1 MTYQNNIYL
10 DTHILVW
17 LYQAKTSQLSKKV
30 IDILENTDNQFVV
43 SPMVILE
50 LEFLFEIGRI
60 NANAEQIFN
69 HIHQILDLTICQ
81 KSWLEVVKIA
91 NQLKFT
97 RDPFDRLIVANAM
110 LDDNILIS
118 KDNKIGD
125 FYQKCV
131 W

>member
-30 IDILENTDNQFVV
+30 IDILENMDNCFLI

-60 NANAEQIFN
+60 NADAKQIFN
-69 HIHQILDLTICQ
+69 HINQVVDLNICQ
-81 KSWLEVVKIA
+81 KSWLDLVNIA

-97 RDPFDRLIVANAM
+97 RDPFDHLIVANAM

-118 KDNKIGD
+118 KDNKISD
-125 FYQKCV
+125 FYKKCV

>member
-1 MTYQNNIYL
+1 MTCQNNIYL

-17 LYQAKTSQLSKKV
+17 LYQSKTSQLSKGVVEK
-30 IDILENTDNQFVV
+30 LENINNQFLV

-50 LEFLFEIGRI
+50 LEFLYEIGRI
-60 NANAEQIFN
+60 NANAGQIFQ
-69 HIHQILDLTICQ
+69 HIKEVLELKICQ
-81 KSWLEVVKIA
+81 KSWSDVVNLA

-110 LDDNILIS
+110 LNDNVLIS
-118 KDNKIGD
+118 KDNKISE
-125 FYQKCV
+125 FYKRCF

>member
-17 LYQAKTSQLSKKV
+17 LYQSKTSQLSKGVVEK
-30 IDILENTDNQFVV
+30 LENINNQFLV

-50 LEFLFEIGRI
+50 LEFLYEIGRI
-60 NANAEQIFN
+60 NASAGQIFQ
-69 HIHQILDLTICQ
+69 HIKEVLELKICQ
-81 KSWLEVVKIA
+81 KSWLDVVNLA

-110 LDDNILIS
+110 LNDNVLIS
-118 KDNKIGD
+118 KDNKISE
-125 FYQKCV
+125 FYKRCF